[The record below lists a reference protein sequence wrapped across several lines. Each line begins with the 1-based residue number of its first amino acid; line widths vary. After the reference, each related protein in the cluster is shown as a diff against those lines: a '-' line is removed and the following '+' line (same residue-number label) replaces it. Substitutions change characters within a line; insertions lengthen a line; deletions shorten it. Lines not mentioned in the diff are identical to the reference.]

1 MSSTYSPS
9 LRIELIGAG
18 EQSGTWNTT
27 TNSNLGT
34 LIEQSIA
41 GVTSISMVDANYALT
56 AYNGVSDQS
65 RQAVIVVSGTNSA
78 IRDVIAP
85 LVTKTYLI
93 KNNTSG
99 GFAINI
105 RAATGASVSIPN
117 GITSIV
123 YCDGTNFNL
132 AITSEVVGVL
142 PVIKGGTGVTTSTGT
157 GSVVLNTSPAL
168 VTPQLGTPASGTLSN
183 CTLPQLSASSG
194 SILVSTIQSGV
205 GAVSRTVA
213 SKLNDFI
220 NVKDFG
226 ATGNGSTDDTVAIQN
241 ALTAAGINGSVYFP
255 VGNYFVSSTI
265 TGLGNQ
271 TLRGAGA
278 NSTIITRTG
287 NYGDTFVFGGA
298 TTACGHV
305 RIYDM
310 WMAHGNGNYVPGVNS
325 LPNLAT
331 SGAHV
336 RLWGSQEPI
345 LSNVWLWRLPYQ
357 LVMEGGSLAVIEK
370 CHFYGIWDNLY
381 PACQEGV
388 AQVLLRSSPLGIVT
402 STKIRDSFFTGNCSL
417 ARNVTFTPS
426 TGSVVKSITD
436 PVGSQYGVKI
446 DCSEDFDMTGCYL
459 SAHTQNS
466 VLVDNISTDPAFEL
480 RFSNNF
486 FDAVKQYSI
495 QISPI
500 SSQSSYIN
508 ITGNT
513 FNGEGT
519 GIGGISINQ
528 SAGAW
533 VCHSTTIS
541 NNNFLAHIG
550 TPILASGLYFGNITG
565 NTFTSY
571 NILNVTPSDPSWC
584 SALYIT
590 SPSANITAN
599 GNEVGYGTYCF
610 LGVSIAGGLTGIQQ
624 YGNNYLSTTNGSILD
639 FGKLVMP
646 VDGRL
651 YGTALHNNANAITGT
666 TNQYIASGTYTPA
679 LTVLSNIT
687 SSTIAQCQYIRVGNV
702 VTVSGQLLITPTA
715 TATISNFLLALP
727 IASTIANTSNLGGSG
742 TFDTNAIVNAVSIVG
757 NIGNNEAYFQFIS
770 SGTTSTPLA
779 FSFTYL
785 IL

>member
-1 MSSTYSPS
+1 MQHYIDVVQDRAGNVIGGAIVIITDNSTGLPATVYSNAAGSIVQPTVTTDVNGTFSFYVGQGRYNLAVVKNGVTLKIVSDVDIPGDYPTAMSLADAQAGTST
-9 LRIELIGAG
+9 AV
-18 EQSGTWNTT
+18 
-27 TNSNLGT
+27 
-34 LIEQSIA
+34 QSI
-41 GVTSISMVDANYALT
+41 S
-56 AYNGVSDQS
+56 
-65 RQAVIVVSGTNSA
+65 
-78 IRDVIAP
+78 
-85 LVTKTYLI
+85 
-93 KNNTSG
+93 
-99 GFAINI
+99 
-105 RAATGASVSIPN
+105 ASVLNNSVQYGAFTP
-117 GITSIV
+117 
-123 YCDGTNFNL
+123 
-132 AITSEVVGVL
+132 
-142 PVIKGGTGVTTSTGT
+142 TGT
-157 GSVVLNTSPAL
+157 
-168 VTPQLGTPASGTLSN
+168 
-183 CTLPQLSASSG
+183 
-194 SILVSTIQSGV
+194 

-213 SKLNDFI
+213 DKLNDFI

-226 ATGNGSTDDTVAIQN
+226 ATGNGSTDDTAAIQN
-241 ALTAAGINGSVYFP
+241 ALTAAGINGSIYFP
-255 VGNYFVSSTI
+255 SGAYHVTATI

-271 TLRGAGA
+271 TIRGAGA
-278 NSTIITRTG
+278 NSTIITRSG
-287 NYGDTFVFGGA
+287 DYGDTFVFGNS

-305 RIYDM
+305 RFYDI
-310 WMAHGNGNYVPGVNS
+310 WMLHGVTMYTQGDTS
-325 LPNLAT
+325 LANKAT
-331 SGAHV
+331 TGAHI
-336 RLWGSQEPI
+336 RLWGCQEPI
-345 LSNVWLWRLPYQ
+345 LSNVWLWRLPFQ
-357 LVMEGGSLAVIEK
+357 LVIEGGALAVIEK

-417 ARNVTFTPS
+417 VRNVTFTPS

-500 SSQSSYIN
+500 STQSSYIN

-519 GIGGISINQ
+519 GIGGITINQ
-528 SAGAW
+528 SAGTW
-533 VCHSTTIS
+533 TCHSTTIA

-550 TPILASGLYFGNITG
+550 TPLLASGLYFGNITG

-571 NILNVTPSDPSWC
+571 NFQNVTPSDPSWC

-610 LGVSIAGGLTGIQQ
+610 LGVSVASGATGVQQ
-624 YGNNYLSTTNGSILD
+624 YGNSYLSTTNGPILD

-646 VDGRL
+646 DDGRL

-666 TNQYIASGTYTPA
+666 TNQYIASGTYTPS
-679 LTVLSNIT
+679 LTGLANVA
-687 SSTIAQCQYIRVGNV
+687 SSVMAVCQYMRVGNV
-702 VTVSGQLLITPTA
+702 VTVSGRINVTPTA
-715 TATISNFLLALP
+715 PATISNFLLALP

-742 TFDTNAIVNAVSIVG
+742 TFDTNTVINAVSIMG
-757 NIGNNEAYFQFIS
+757 NIGNNKAYFQFIS

-779 FSFTYL
+779 FSFTYV